1 MIGRDENIR
10 DLVFAAYND
19 GESKFTWVRIIFPRE
34 LPEGHYD
41 YLATVTNSPQRLQ
54 AEIKRQL
61 GIVAHTEVRET
72 NVFLLNMINRPLL
85 DSKAIP
91 GNTMQWV
98 NETQPLSDILTS
110 WENLVETPIV
120 DQTEST
126 NRYAP
131 RGIALP
137 DRQHLDAFKKDLAG
151 WGLELV
157 STNMPI
163 ELLVVEK
170 VK

>member
-1 MIGRDENIR
+1 MIGRDENLR
-10 DLVFAAYND
+10 DLVFDAYND
-19 GESKFTWVRIIFPRE
+19 GESKFNWVRIIFPQT
-34 LPEGHYD
+34 LPQGHYD

-61 GIVAHTEVRET
+61 GIVAHAEVRET
-72 NVFLLNMINRPLL
+72 NVFLLNVIDRPLL
-85 DSKAIP
+85 NSKAIP
-91 GNTMQWV
+91 GNTMQWF
-98 NETQPLSDILTS
+98 NETQPLSDMLTS
-110 WENLVETPIV
+110 WENLLEMPIV

-137 DRQHLDAFKKDLAG
+137 DRKNLDAFKKDLAG
-151 WGLELV
+151 WGLELIP
-157 STNMPI
+157 TNMPI